1 MNWFSQNR
9 FLATLIGITVL
20 LAGALAFLG
29 IQGADRYQAA
39 KDLYDEAA
47 AEAASIE
54 RLPLYPTA
62 ENRDGKSKALED
74 YKKSAA
80 ALQEAFA
87 PYRGGS
93 LEPITPQQFAD
104 HLKAANDEVRAA
116 FEKSRTSVPEAFFL
130 GFENYRTSLADSDAT
145 AILNRQLDAMRRLM
159 LALAA
164 SGAAELKNVHRPE
177 LIEENGGAYQAAAN
191 EVARALPVEISFVG
205 REKAVREFLSAVAK
219 PKDGL
224 YFVIRSLRLSN
235 TKSDPPRTGDVTFIA
250 PRTSS
255 AAVSIFPNPRPVRN
269 PSLHPNPPR
278 PPPAK
283 TTASSLKSSATKIF
297 RCFSVSTSCSSSHP
311 RSCPELN
318 VSRFSRSH
326 VLAAATSR
334 KSRPRRFRR
343 RRPDPCRLRL
353 AQGRFGRRGFRRR
366 SARQRQQHHRRAR
379 SRCAAQG
386 CSIACSRSRLG
397 PSQ

>member
-250 PRTSS
+250 PETSPAPAQGTAEDIFGGGFNLPKSEAGQESKPAPES
-255 AAVSIFPNPRPVRN
+255 AAP
-269 PSLHPNPPR
+269 
-278 PPPAK
+278 
-283 TTASSLKSSATKIF
+283 TTGEDNRILAQ
-297 RCFSVSTSCSSSHP
+297 
-311 RSCPELN
+311 
-318 VSRFSRSH
+318 
-326 VLAAATSR
+326 VLGNEDLQV
-334 KSRPRRFRR
+334 F
-343 RRPDPCRLRL
+343 LRL
-353 AQGRFGRRGFRRR
+353 DLMQFLAPKE
-366 SARQRQQHHRRAR
+366 
-379 SRCAAQG
+379 
-386 CSIACSRSRLG
+386 L
-397 PSQ
+397 P